1 MMQPNSKQARHA
13 RRAGHAC
20 HWLAAVALGIA
31 AMLGTTAARAEPL
44 LHVEAGLLT
53 GASGVLVNGTAYD
66 VTFSDGT
73 CNSLQMNCTQ
83 FTFNNAAD
91 AAAASQAL
99 LDQVF
104 TGVYDSTPNL
114 TRGCTIAS
122 SCLVSTIYGPDPSGP
137 TDYNVATATNSALE
151 AGDGVA
157 QGVLLLGDLQVHG
170 VLRCGLGPARL
181 ERVLLPLRVD
191 RAAGAVD
198 VEVDV
203 FVRVFGVQQQHLR
216 ADRVGVLVAHLRTQK
231 DDSVGQQRLV
241 DRIVDTGQAGAGR
254 GAQRCSV
261 RQWQGSHL
269 VHDAEPIQPG

>member
-157 QGVLLLGDLQVHG
+157 AEGIIGAIFDTTF
-170 VLRCGLGPARL
+170 
-181 ERVLLPLRVD
+181 
-191 RAAGAVD
+191 AGAVTIA
-198 VEVDV
+198 VWTTATPVTEPAA
-203 FVRVFGVQQQHLR
+203 LP
-216 ADRVGVLVAHLRTQK
+216 LTL
-231 DDSVGQQRLV
+231 
-241 DRIVDTGQAGAGR
+241 AGL
-254 GAQRCSV
+254 GALWATR
-261 RQWQGSHL
+261 RRRRK
-269 VHDAEPIQPG
+269 QPR